1 VPLRLNPGFFNAICD
16 TIYYRLNKKDIIIL
30 KKVKDL
36 MSNNLEKKIDYKF
49 KNRILLKEALT
60 HPSFQKKSLKDKT
73 TNNQRLEFLGDSVLN
88 LIVTEYLYR
97 KLAFFSEGKLT
108 KIKSVMVS
116 KDVLAKWANHLS
128 LGKYIVLGKGEDSTG
143 GRKKSSILAD
153 CFEALL
159 GAIYLDSGLQK
170 AKKIISS
177 FIKKETELIIKGK
190 HGEDY
195 KTLLQEISQKKM
207 KCLPEYCL
215 IKEKGPDHKKIFCIE
230 VKLKKITYGTG
241 TGENKK
247 EAEQDAAQDALKK
260 LKIIK

>member
-1 VPLRLNPGFFNAICD
+1 MTVNNR
-16 TIYYRLNKKDIIIL
+16 IIL
-30 KKVKDL
+30 KKEKYL
-36 MSNNLEKKIDYKF
+36 MLNYLEKKLDYKF
-49 KNRILLKEALT
+49 KNKTLLNEALT

-88 LIVTEYLYR
+88 LIVTEHLYR
-97 KLAFFSEGKLT
+97 KLTSFSEGKLT

-116 KDVLAKWANHLS
+116 KDILAKWADRLS
-128 LGKYIVLGKGEDSTG
+128 LGKYIILGKGEDSTG
-143 GRKKSSILAD
+143 GRNKLSILAD

-177 FIKKETELIIKGK
+177 FINKETELIMKGK
-190 HGEDY
+190 YGEDY

-230 VKLKKITYGTG
+230 VRLKKIIYGSG

-247 EAEQDAAQDALKK
+247 EAEQNAAQNALKK
-260 LKIIK
+260 LKITK

>member
-1 VPLRLNPGFFNAICD
+1 ML
-16 TIYYRLNKKDIIIL
+16 
-30 KKVKDL
+30 
-36 MSNNLEKKIDYKF
+36 NNLEKKLEYKF
-49 KNRILLKEALT
+49 KNKSLLKEALT
-60 HPSFQKKSLKDKT
+60 HSSFQKKILKDKIS
-73 TNNQRLEFLGDSVLN
+73 NNQRLEFLGDSVLN
-88 LIVTEYLYR
+88 LMVTDYLYR
-97 KLAFFSEGKLT
+97 KLASFSEGNLT

-116 KDVLAKWANHLS
+116 KDILAKWADHLS
-128 LGKYIVLGKGEDSTG
+128 LGKYIILGKGEDSTG
-143 GRKKSSILAD
+143 GRNKLSILAD

-170 AKKIISS
+170 AKKILSS
-177 FIKKETELIIKGK
+177 FIKKETELIMKGK
-190 HGEDY
+190 YGEDY
-195 KTLLQEISQKKM
+195 KTLLQEVSQKKM

-260 LKIIK
+260 LKVIR

>member
-1 VPLRLNPGFFNAICD
+1 M
-16 TIYYRLNKKDIIIL
+16 TNK
-30 KKVKDL
+30 
-36 MSNNLEKKIDYKF
+36 LEKKLDYKF

-60 HPSFQKKSLKDKT
+60 HPSFQKKSLKDKK

-88 LIVTEYLYR
+88 LIVTEHLYR
-97 KLAFFSEGKLT
+97 KLASFSEGKLT

-116 KDVLAKWANHLS
+116 KDILAKWADQLS
-128 LGKYIVLGKGEDSTG
+128 LGKYIILGKGEDSTG
-143 GRKKSSILAD
+143 GRKKLSILAD

-170 AKKIISS
+170 AKKIISA
-177 FIKKETELIIKGK
+177 FIKKEMELIIKGK
-190 HGEDY
+190 YGEDY

-207 KCLPEYCL
+207 KCLPEYRL

-230 VKLKKITYGTG
+230 VRLNKIAYGTG

-260 LKIIK
+260 LKVIG

>member
-1 VPLRLNPGFFNAICD
+1 
-16 TIYYRLNKKDIIIL
+16 
-30 KKVKDL
+30 
-36 MSNNLEKKIDYKF
+36 
-49 KNRILLKEALT
+49 
-60 HPSFQKKSLKDKT
+60 
-73 TNNQRLEFLGDSVLN
+73 
-88 LIVTEYLYR
+88 
-97 KLAFFSEGKLT
+97 
-108 KIKSVMVS
+108 MVS
-116 KDVLAKWANHLS
+116 KDILAKWSGHLS
-128 LGKYIVLGKGEDSTG
+128 LGKYIILGKGEDSTG
-143 GRKKSSILAD
+143 GRKKLSILAD

-177 FIKKETELIIKGK
+177 IIKKEMELIIKGK

-230 VKLKKITYGTG
+230 VRLKKITYGTG

-260 LKIIK
+260 LKVIK

>member
-1 VPLRLNPGFFNAICD
+1 M
-16 TIYYRLNKKDIIIL
+16 IL
-30 KKVKDL
+30 KKEKDL
-36 MSNNLEKKIDYKF
+36 MLNNLEKKLDYKF
-49 KNRILLKEALT
+49 KKRILLKEALT
-60 HPSFQKKSLKDKT
+60 HPSFQRKSLKDKT
-73 TNNQRLEFLGDSVLN
+73 TNNQRLEFLGDSILD

-97 KLAFFSEGKLT
+97 KLASFSEGKLT

-116 KDVLAKWANHLS
+116 KDILAKWANHLS
-128 LGKYIVLGKGEDSTG
+128 LGKYIILGKGEDSTG
-143 GRKKSSILAD
+143 GRKKLSILAD

-170 AKKIISS
+170 AKNIISS
-177 FIKKETELIIKGK
+177 FIKEETELIIKGK

-207 KCLPEYCL
+207 KCLPEYYL

-230 VKLKKITYGTG
+230 VRLKKITYGTG

-260 LKIIK
+260 LKVIK